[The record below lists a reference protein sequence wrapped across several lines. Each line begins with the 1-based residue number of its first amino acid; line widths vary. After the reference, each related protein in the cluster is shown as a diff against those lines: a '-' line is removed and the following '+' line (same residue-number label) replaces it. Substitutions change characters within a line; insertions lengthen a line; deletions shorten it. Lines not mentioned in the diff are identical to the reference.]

1 MSTEAHGKLACQLVW
16 QRRNGNWVIA
26 SFLLVQMQRHR
37 IISQRSGKKMHS
49 LKKQGKS
56 YASLQQKSR
65 LRITPFWS
73 LLQIRNSEFF
83 KCELTA
89 PRITA
94 VNPAVLDG
102 YENLKYRFWQHLH
115 GFPLQWSYW
124 GGYELPFCKMDNLRN
139 VAILRKR
146 TCRHYILLFCYCK
159 ASQFTKTKQKTRL
172 GFTEMGKS
180 KALLD
185 GVSQ

>member
-1 MSTEAHGKLACQLVW
+1 
-16 QRRNGNWVIA
+16 
-26 SFLLVQMQRHR
+26 
-37 IISQRSGKKMHS
+37 MHS
-49 LKKQGKS
+49 LKKQGKG

-94 VNPAVLDG
+94 VNPAVLDRQ
-102 YENLKYRFWQHLH
+102 ENLKYRFWQHLH
-115 GFPLQWSYW
+115 GFPLQRSYW

-180 KALLD
+180 KALLA
-185 GVSQ
+185 GVSQQSSRKMQTGTAWWGALPLLTMYNTLKEKVRKDKKGAHGTPSD